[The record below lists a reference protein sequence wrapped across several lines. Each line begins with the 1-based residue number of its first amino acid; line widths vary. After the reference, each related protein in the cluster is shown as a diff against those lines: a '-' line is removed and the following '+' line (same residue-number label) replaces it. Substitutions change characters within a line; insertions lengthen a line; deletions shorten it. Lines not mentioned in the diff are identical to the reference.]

1 MISFATGMIAAGFFS
16 ILSVATMFLIFMA
29 PGMASLLTMFNA
41 ARSSVMK
48 WKEAFVQVG
57 RSSKTALL
65 QMRNN
70 LVSVNQELEES
81 LHKLKGM
88 DKHLSKMEIAK
99 NKNSIFNLNSQLSNF
114 TMVEGILSKLKIVGG
129 ILAFVFITAAV
140 AVFTFGVAAMGL
152 YRIFTS
158 PLFKGKGGFLDGMIK
173 KFEIAKNVIAGLS
186 ELMTKGFISGDTFD
200 KLNKGGGLA
209 VLSNILKIGYR
220 IYMMFKGIAEGI
232 DWSGFDAALKGLFDV
247 MGAGGPMDTTFV
259 SSGARWKQIGKNIG
273 GIITLMIDFAGILI
287 TILALM
293 IKLTNR
299 VKGLVKSNASLI
311 ETVATITV
319 LFVGLAF
326 AAFSAMFMLGG
337 VFLFV
342 GGAMLML
349 QGLMIGFLLLSSMVG
364 LALLALPVMI
374 LFLIGSG
381 LAFVVFGFIQLFKIV
396 KDNLAKLLAVGLLM
410 TMAMLLPFFAPIII
424 LMVIVGLIIKTVWGG
439 ALDGIAEKFNGLIA
453 QLEKFKG
460 LAAGVASVMIP
471 GLGLYMNQDRIQN
484 TFGGG
489 QNTGPN
495 VPYVDAAVR
504 SENAAVGAYNQTI
517 NLTANITVP
526 PDTDKDSVSSEL
538 ADRMA
543 ALLKSSMGANVT
555 ERGYNLEY
563 D

>member
-1 MISFATGMIAAGFFS
+1 
-16 ILSVATMFLIFMA
+16 
-29 PGMASLLTMFNA
+29 
-41 ARSSVMK
+41 
-48 WKEAFVQVG
+48 
-57 RSSKTALL
+57 
-65 QMRNN
+65 
-70 LVSVNQELEES
+70 
-81 LHKLKGM
+81 
-88 DKHLSKMEIAK
+88 
-99 NKNSIFNLNSQLSNF
+99 
-114 TMVEGILSKLKIVGG
+114 
-129 ILAFVFITAAV
+129 
-140 AVFTFGVAAMGL
+140 
-152 YRIFTS
+152 
-158 PLFKGKGGFLDGMIK
+158 
-173 KFEIAKNVIAGLS
+173 
-186 ELMTKGFISGDTFD
+186 
-200 KLNKGGGLA
+200 
-209 VLSNILKIGYR
+209 
-220 IYMMFKGIAEGI
+220 MMFKGIAEGI